1 MIIILERL
9 LLDKHQWRL
18 PHWPTKRVR
27 NLGFITFSP
36 SVLKKVKIEFYHLF
50 SKDSSI
56 LHRCKKS
63 AHALLGKA
71 GFLQCIAQKKVDS
84 RRKIL
89 PLILKLFSG
98 NVELNFVLFNHVH
111 QRIEGPNT
119 YSDFANIGH
128 TTVLLFCCYFIDFSF
143 QESQKSR
150 SVIRGLKA
158 GNSVLIITPGLCA
171 APTVL
176 AWYSTLL
183 V

>member
-1 MIIILERL
+1 MHCTKKGRQSQENFA
-9 LLDKHQWRL
+9 LD
-18 PHWPTKRVR
+18 
-27 NLGFITFSP
+27 
-36 SVLKKVKIEFYHLF
+36 SV
-50 SKDSSI
+50 
-56 LHRCKKS
+56 
-63 AHALLGKA
+63 
-71 GFLQCIAQKKVDS
+71 
-84 RRKIL
+84 
-89 PLILKLFSG
+89 KLFSR

-176 AWYSTLL
+176 A
-183 V
+183 